1 MQAVA
6 ITVREKSGDVA
17 GLVVAVSEVADTA
30 TIRISVEQLRRCF
43 TAVTAERRR
52 VGRVRSGIDMSGA
65 LSTLGVGFARVV
77 YPKSMTVALAAVVPV
92 SSYCCR
98 MTTAVAGN
106 CTALVAIRIGRVVTI
121 GCTRSTLGLFEA
133 GGTVIAFLTSDGIID
148 VGKRTCT

>member
-65 LSTLGVGFARVV
+65 LSTLGVRFARVV
-77 YPKSMTVALAAVVPV
+77 YP
-92 SSYCCR
+92 
-98 MTTAVAGN
+98 
-106 CTALVAIRIGRVVTI
+106 
-121 GCTRSTLGLFEA
+121 
-133 GGTVIAFLTSDGIID
+133 
-148 VGKRTCT
+148 